1 MTGFAAFFHNW
12 TPFLWTS
19 TARLLLSSSLICGIF
34 ADNQY
39 TVRMGRH
46 TGNNKGLFCIHL
58 IVSGYHF
65 HHLSRKR
72 HCPTLLFLCRL
83 FGGKTTLF
91 SSRLSRPLQLFSSS
105 QKSCSDSLWSL
116 LSRPNIPNLHAHDIK
131 LAPFFTQRLVS
142 KGRTGRTDT
151 IAQTLIQP

>member
-1 MTGFAAFFHNW
+1 MISIQSGWEDILAIIKVFFAFILSFLGIIFIIYHENAIAPRFSFYADFF
-12 TPFLWTS
+12 
-19 TARLLLSSSLICGIF
+19 C
-34 ADNQY
+34 
-39 TVRMGRH
+39 
-46 TGNNKGLFCIHL
+46 
-58 IVSGYHF
+58 
-65 HHLSRKR
+65 
-72 HCPTLLFLCRL
+72 
-83 FGGKTTLF
+83 GKTTLF

>member
-1 MTGFAAFFHNW
+1 MISIQSGWEDILAIIKVFFAFILS
-12 TPFLWTS
+12 FL
-19 TARLLLSSSLICGIF
+19 GIIF
-34 ADNQY
+34 IIYHENAIAPRFSFYADFLVENRPCFRHVY
-39 TVRMGRH
+39 RGRCNSF
-46 TGNNKGLFCIHL
+46 T
-58 IVSGYHF
+58 
-65 HHLSRKR
+65 
-72 HCPTLLFLCRL
+72 
-83 FGGKTTLF
+83 
-91 SSRLSRPLQLFSSS
+91 SS